1 MLIAPLSVRVGGYVQ
16 YRDRHTYLV
25 DIYYFIYY
33 NIVMNIM
40 IDIETLSVSPDATIL
55 TIAAQC
61 FDPFSRGY
69 LGQHQ
74 YYARITLESQADR
87 AIDDGTLD
95 WWATQPAA
103 AAEAFAEDNRVP
115 LPDALDELCKLCWK
129 SNLIWMNGP
138 TFDATILEHAFKS
151 RGKHIPWQ
159 YYKIRDARTIY
170 SLWPDCP
177 KPPAE
182 HHALKDCQ
190 RQIDMLQETFR
201 QIGIKKI
208 R

>member
-1 MLIAPLSVRVGGYVQ
+1 MA
-16 YRDRHTYLV
+16 D
-25 DIYYFIYY
+25 
-33 NIVMNIM
+33 IM
-40 IDIETLSVSPDATIL
+40 IDIETLAVSPDATIL

-61 FDPFSRGY
+61 FEPFQRGY
-69 LGQHQ
+69 LNQHQ
-74 YYARITLESQADR
+74 FYARVTLESQEDR
-87 AIDDGTLD
+87 RIEDSTVD
-95 WWATQPAA
+95 WWLTQPAA
-103 AAEAFAEDNRVP
+103 ATEALSEDGRIP
-115 LPDALDELCKLCWK
+115 LEEALDGLHKICWHADF
-129 SNLIWMNGP
+129 IWMNGP
-138 TFDATILEHAFKS
+138 TYDATILEHAFKS

-190 RQIDMLQETFR
+190 RQIDMLQATFR
-201 QIGIKKI
+201 QIGIKAI